1 MKSYFQIGVLAT
13 LGLFVTGSAFGDTV
27 VLTDGSQLVGTIQQ
41 INDGKL
47 IIATDFAGT
56 LQIDAS
62 KIKSLSTGGNIHV
75 ELASGDQL
83 LGPVGLSESA
93 EGMVVESAVGPISF
107 SSGDIAALWPKGGEH
122 PDFVAKKAEME
133 AAVEAAKPQWSATL
147 EAGGT
152 RTEGNTDTLTGRG
165 LFEVRR
171 TTAEDL
177 LKFYLSADYGENN
190 KVRNRNEYKGGILF
204 ESSLADRWYWYTRME
219 LEYDEFE
226 NIDLRATAAAG
237 AGYYW
242 LKNPDHELKTRAGG
256 GYRHEAYADGTS
268 SDDAIVDLGL
278 DYRLDIKQW
287 AQFTHSTTYSP
298 DIQRWS
304 DYRLSCDT
312 AFAFPLANTDVWKLK
327 IGMRNDYNSHPQP
340 GLDRLDNTYYANIVL
355 EIK

>member
-1 MKSYFQIGVLAT
+1 MKGYYLLSTFMA
-13 LGLFVTGSAFGDTV
+13 LGFLVTGGASGDTI
-27 VLTDGSQLVGTIQQ
+27 LLNDGSQLVGTIEQ
-41 INDGKL
+41 IHGGKL
-47 IIATDFAGT
+47 AIVTDFAGR
-56 LQIDAS
+56 LEIDAS
-62 KIKSLSTGGNIHV
+62 KMKSLTTDGNVHV

-83 LGPVGLSESA
+83 VGPVQLAA
-93 EGMVVESAVGPISF
+93 EAEEMVVESAVGAISF
-107 SSGDIAALWPKGGEH
+107 SSGDIAALWAEGGEH
-122 PDFVAKKAEME
+122 PDFLVKKAEME
-133 AAVEAAKPQWSATL
+133 AAVEAAKPKWSATL
-147 EAGGT
+147 EAGGS

-171 TTAEDL
+171 TTADDL

-190 KVRNRNEYKGGILF
+190 EVRNRNEYKGGILF
-204 ESSLADRWYWYTRME
+204 ESSLTERWYWYARTE

-242 LKNPDHELKTRAGG
+242 LKKPDHELKTRAGG
-256 GYRHEAYADGTS
+256 GYRHEAYDDGTS

-278 DYRLDIKQW
+278 DYLLDIKTW
-287 AQFTHSTTYSP
+287 TRFTHSTTYTP
-298 DIQRWS
+298 DIERWS
-304 DYRLSCDT
+304 NYRLSCDT